1 MGPSGI
7 WDRLAFG
14 TVWHLGP
21 SGFLPI
27 FFTHTPGHSPTT
39 PLPYPTLL
47 DFFYIFFTFT
57 TFLHLQLFYIYNFFT
72 FTTFLHLQL
81 FYIYT
86 FFGFMLYPVLC
97 STRCYALPGAMLYP
111 VLCSTRCYALP
122 GAMLYPVLC
131 STRCYALPGA
141 MLYPVLCSTRCHA
154 LPGAMLYPVLCST
167 RCYALPGAQKS
178 ADFLRSALCINKKPF
193 LFRPY
198 LKALLLIH
206 KCINGSFPGRLLSQ
220 FKRSFSPLFVSMI
233 CFNSSKK
240 CKFAFSESGKYLSI
254 DGELTSS
261 LYVPCFLSVYQYR
274 LQHPQSPLSR
284 KRVDLVVNSCR
295 NCRDKRRP

>member
-1 MGPSGI
+1 VGFINLVSWPLKKGVFFGGHNDLGPSGI

-72 FTTFLHLQL
+72 FTTFLHLH
-81 FYIYT
+81 
-86 FFGFMLYPVLC
+86 FFWLH
-97 STRCYALPGAMLYP
+97 ALPGAMLYP

-122 GAMLYPVLC
+122 GAMLYPVPC
-131 STRCYALPGA
+131 STR
-141 MLYPVLCSTRCHA
+141 SHA
-154 LPGAMLYPVLCST
+154 LPGAMLYPVPCSTRSHALPGAMLYQVACST
-167 RCYALPGAQKS
+167 RCHALPGAQKS

-206 KCINGSFPGRLLSQ
+206 KCINGSFPGRL
-220 FKRSFSPLFVSMI
+220 
-233 CFNSSKK
+233 
-240 CKFAFSESGKYLSI
+240 
-254 DGELTSS
+254 
-261 LYVPCFLSVYQYR
+261 
-274 LQHPQSPLSR
+274 
-284 KRVDLVVNSCR
+284 
-295 NCRDKRRP
+295 